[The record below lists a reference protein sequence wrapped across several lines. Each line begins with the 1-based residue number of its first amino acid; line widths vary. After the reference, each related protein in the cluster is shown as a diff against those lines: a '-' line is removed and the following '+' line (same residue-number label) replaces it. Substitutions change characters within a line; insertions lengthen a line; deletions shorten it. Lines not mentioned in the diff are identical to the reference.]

1 MEDKKIEL
9 DHKVI
14 PAGQSIYGINAIG
27 LYLPRAL
34 KHHLDTNC
42 PLDAKNISGTL
53 SISIEE
59 LSKFMEENGGTRG
72 VCQYDNEFNY
82 LWGYSFINYNF
93 SKKTNAISITGYL
106 MTPELIEMMK
116 NIETNFVSKSK
127 KDLVFSIVKSS
138 LGLDIKN
145 MGNGSS
151 PLVKDNYN
159 PEVIDDLD
167 SVIECFKKASPTGR
181 ICILNGEPGTG
192 KTHLVRSMLSAI
204 DNVYLI
210 VPSNLISAL
219 DSPEFLPLLLRVKDN
234 HEKPIILIIED
245 GDACLVPRKSDN
257 ISTITSLLNLSD
269 GILGSIIDI
278 KMIITTNASIKD
290 MDQAIMR
297 PGRLCKNIDV
307 NALSY
312 ERANARYRQLME
324 NPEASLEYKK
334 YYTLAELYNVFN
346 KGTNTVTSTSSS
358 GSLTKRMIGFQSS
371 IGFAI
376 SKSDEAD
383 KKYHELLNEVAKLEE
398 IAKKK
403 GLL

>member
-1 MEDKKIEL
+1 MEDKKTES

-42 PLDAKNISGTL
+42 PLDAKHVSGTL
-53 SISIEE
+53 SIPIEE
-59 LSKFMEENGGTRG
+59 FSKFMEGNGGVRG
-72 VCQYDNEFNY
+72 VCQYDSEYSY
-82 LWGYSFINYNF
+82 LWEFSFINYSYN
-93 SKKTNAISITGYL
+93 KKTNAISITGYL
-106 MTPELIEMMK
+106 MRPELVELMKTIE
-116 NIETNFVSKSK
+116 NTFVSKSK

-159 PEVIDDLD
+159 PEVISDLD
-167 SVIECFKKASPTGR
+167 AVIESFKSVTPTGR

-210 VPSNLISAL
+210 VPSNLIAAL
-219 DSPEFLPLLLRVKDN
+219 DSPEFLPLLLKVKEN

-257 ISTITSLLNLSD
+257 ISSITSLLNLSD

-278 KMIITTNASIKD
+278 KMVITTNAHIKD

-307 NALSY
+307 SALPY
-312 ERANARYRQLME
+312 ERANSRYRQLME
-324 NPEASLEYKK
+324 KPEASLEYRK
-334 YYTLAELYNVFN
+334 YYTLAEVYNVFN
-346 KGTNTVTSTSSS
+346 AKDKDAITASVSGSSS
-358 GSLTKRMIGFQSS
+358 SHRRMIGFQSA
-371 IGFAI
+371 IGFSI
-376 SKSDEAD
+376 KKHDDNEEQVLNKKSV
-383 KKYHELLNEVAKLEE
+383 K
-398 IAKKK
+398 
-403 GLL
+403 